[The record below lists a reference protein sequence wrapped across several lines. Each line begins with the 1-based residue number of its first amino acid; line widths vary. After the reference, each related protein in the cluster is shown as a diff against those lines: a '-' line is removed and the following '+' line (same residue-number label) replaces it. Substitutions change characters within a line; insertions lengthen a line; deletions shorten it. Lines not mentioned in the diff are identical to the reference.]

1 MEHDISYRPSFS
13 LLTVS
18 LEAGESIRAES
29 GAMVSHDTSIEMET
43 NATGGFLKSLTRS
56 FGGESFFQ
64 NTFHANAPGDVQFAP
79 VLPGDIVHRELED
92 ESVYVQSTSYIA
104 GDPSL
109 DVDSEFG
116 GAKSFLGGEGL
127 VLLKATGTGPLF
139 ISSYGAIQAVD
150 VSDREEFVVDTGH
163 IVAFE
168 DSLDFT
174 VRRVGGLKSTL
185 TSGEGLVVTSPATGR
200 SGSSRGVRNRSSRGS
215 SRRSRRAR
223 TDPVAHRF
231 PTACRPPSSA
241 QARSRSAT
249 PVHETPPFRR
259 HPVVPNP

>member
-1 MEHDISYRPSFS
+1 MEHEISYSPSFS

-18 LEAGESIRAES
+18 LDAGESIRAES
-29 GAMVSHDTSIEMET
+29 GAMVSHDSTIDIET

-64 NTFHANAPGDVQFAP
+64 NTFHARAPGEVQFAS

-92 ESVYVQSTSYIA
+92 ETLYVQSTSYIA

-109 DVDSEFG
+109 DVDSTFG

-127 VLLKATGTGPLF
+127 FLLKATGSGPLF
-139 ISSYGAIQAVD
+139 VSSYGAIQAID
-150 VSDREEFVVDTGH
+150 VSERQDFVVDTGH

-168 DSLDFT
+168 ESLDFT

-185 TSGEGLVVTSPATGR
+185 TSGEGIVCTFSGEGTVWIQTR
-200 SGSSRGVRNRSSRGS
+200 SQGAFLAWLIPKLPQTYSN
-215 SRRSRRAR
+215 
-223 TDPVAHRF
+223 
-231 PTACRPPSSA
+231 
-241 QARSRSAT
+241 
-249 PVHETPPFRR
+249 
-259 HPVVPNP
+259 

>member
-1 MEHDISYRPSFS
+1 MEYDISYSPSFS

-18 LEAGESIRAES
+18 LEADESIRAES

-56 FGGESFFQ
+56 LGGESFFQ
-64 NTFHANAPGDVQFAP
+64 NTFHATAPGEVQFAP
-79 VLPGDIVHRELED
+79 SLPGDIVHRELDD
-92 ESVYVQSTSYIA
+92 ETVYVQSTSYIA

-109 DVDSEFG
+109 DVDSTFG

-127 VLLKATGTGPLF
+127 VLLKVEGSGPLF
-139 ISSYGAIQAVD
+139 MSSYGAIHAVD
-150 VSDREEFVVDTGH
+150 VSDRDDFVVDTGH

-185 TSGEGLVVTSPATGR
+185 TSGEGLVCNFTGE
-200 SGSSRGVRNRSSRGS
+200 GTVWL
-215 SRRSRRAR
+215 
-223 TDPVAHRF
+223 
-231 PTACRPPSSA
+231 
-241 QARSRSAT
+241 QSRSQEAFLAWLIPKLPT
-249 PVHETPPFRR
+249 
-259 HPVVPNP
+259 NSN